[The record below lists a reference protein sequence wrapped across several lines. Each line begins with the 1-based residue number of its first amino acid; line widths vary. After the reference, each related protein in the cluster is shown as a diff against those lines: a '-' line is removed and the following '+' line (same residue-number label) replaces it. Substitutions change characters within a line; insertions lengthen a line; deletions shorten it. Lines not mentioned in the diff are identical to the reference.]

1 MYGTS
6 ENSVLLSVDIILDG
20 FHDESFGWLPKSRG
34 LLVET
39 IIGENL
45 ENGNS
50 GTLWCDWSAARNRG
64 LTTLTFLASTTTSV
78 ACVEFINLLNFKF
91 ILLESQ
97 GSPNM
102 VITAPHISNIGNS

>member
-20 FHDESFGWLPKSRG
+20 FHGESFGWLPKSRG

-45 ENGNS
+45 EQWKQRHSTVVRLEQRGIEDSLRNGTYNF
-50 GTLWCDWSAARNRG
+50 D
-64 LTTLTFLASTTTSV
+64 FTS
-78 ACVEFINLLNFKF
+78 
-91 ILLESQ
+91 
-97 GSPNM
+97 
-102 VITAPHISNIGNS
+102 